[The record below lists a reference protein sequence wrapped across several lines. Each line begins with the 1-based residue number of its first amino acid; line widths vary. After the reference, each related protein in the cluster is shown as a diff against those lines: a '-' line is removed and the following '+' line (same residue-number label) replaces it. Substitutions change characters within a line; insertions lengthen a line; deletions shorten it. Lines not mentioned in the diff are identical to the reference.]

1 MASDELRTLP
11 AWISIYR
18 ASAAQA
24 RDDVTG
30 TAAHARHALE
40 LAGPEDHLAIAG
52 AAGFLGLSAWGAG
65 DLETAVETF
74 SETVRSLHAAGHIA
88 DELGSTVV
96 LAQMWMIRGQ
106 PRMARRLYERA
117 LRTAQQDPGAASTI
131 LGDLHVGLSE
141 VLLEQGDLEAAAH
154 HLQTS
159 KELGEGASFLENRH
173 RWYVAMAGLRGA
185 QGHHETAVELLDQA
199 ESKYLRGFFP
209 DVRPIPAMRA
219 LIHIGQGLVDEAW
232 DWASEHQVT
241 AVTEPTYLNEFNL
254 LTLARLLVA
263 TARSEGRSTE
273 VRGMMPTLARLLE
286 EAEAGG
292 RVRSVVEILVTQ
304 ALVLESL
311 HNRVEALD
319 SLARALTA
327 GVPAGLLRPFLDA
340 GEPLQS
346 LLGEVG
352 RRPATGEYVRA
363 LRAAGSAATV
373 MLTTTDG
380 PSQGTLSDRE
390 LEVLR
395 LLATPLSGPEIARQ
409 LFVSINTLRTHTKRI
424 FTKLDVNTRA
434 AAVSRAADLGLL

>member
-18 ASAAQA
+18 AAAAQA

-65 DLETAVETF
+65 DLETAVETY

-96 LAQMWMIRGQ
+96 HAQMWMIRGQ

-131 LGDLHVGLSE
+131 LGDLHVGFSE
-141 VLLEQGDLEAAAH
+141 VLLEQSDLEAAAH

-199 ESKYLRGFFP
+199 ESMYLRGFFP

-263 TARSEGRSTE
+263 TARSKGKSTE
-273 VRGMMPTLARLLE
+273 VRGMMPTLVRLLE

-292 RVRSVVEILVTQ
+292 RVRSVVEILVTR
-304 ALVLESL
+304 AFVLESL

-340 GEPLQS
+340 GESLQS

-352 RRPATGEYVRA
+352 RRPATREYVQA
-363 LRAAGSAATV
+363 LRAASSAATV
-373 MLTTTDG
+373 ILTTTDG

>member
-1 MASDELRTLP
+1 M
-11 AWISIYR
+11 
-18 ASAAQA
+18 
-24 RDDVTG
+24 V
-30 TAAHARHALE
+30 
-40 LAGPEDHLAIAG
+40 
-52 AAGFLGLSAWGAG
+52 
-65 DLETAVETF
+65 
-74 SETVRSLHAAGHIA
+74 
-88 DELGSTVV
+88 
-96 LAQMWMIRGQ
+96 RGQ

-117 LRTAQQDPGAASTI
+117 LRTAQQDPGAASTV

-263 TARSEGRSTE
+263 TARSKDKSTE
-273 VRGMMPTLARLLE
+273 VQGMMPTLARLLE
-286 EAEAGG
+286 KAEAGG

-311 HNRVEALD
+311 RNRVEALD
-319 SLARALTA
+319 SL
-327 GVPAGLLRPFLDA
+327 
-340 GEPLQS
+340 
-346 LLGEVG
+346 
-352 RRPATGEYVRA
+352 
-363 LRAAGSAATV
+363 
-373 MLTTTDG
+373 
-380 PSQGTLSDRE
+380 
-390 LEVLR
+390 
-395 LLATPLSGPEIARQ
+395 PE
-409 LFVSINTLRTHTKRI
+409 H
-424 FTKLDVNTRA
+424 
-434 AAVSRAADLGLL
+434 